1 MSCVESRVK
10 VTMEGVAGTF
20 RWAGTK
26 TRDRHILA
34 VLAVLSGCLLA
45 AWLIHRRP
53 WLIHPWLIH

>member
-1 MSCVESRVK
+1 
-10 VTMEGVAGTF
+10 MEGVAGTF

-26 TRDRHILA
+26 TRDRHVLA